1 MGIGNGLCIH
11 GWWVGEIRALA
22 RLLRSVDMVAR
33 GVPARGLFGWV
44 EEGFERAVAGGGG
57 LVGEDCVYV
66 DLRLL
71 DVRD

>member
-1 MGIGNGLCIH
+1 MDYVYMGGGWGRYERWHGSCGLWTWMQEACQ
-11 GWWVGEIRALA
+11 
-22 RLLRSVDMVAR
+22 R
-33 GVPARGLFGWV
+33 GGLFGWV
-44 EEGFERAVAGGGG
+44 EEGFEGAVAGGGG

>member
-1 MGIGNGLCIH
+1 MIFAGDSMGFLLRLCIH
-11 GWWVGEIRALA
+11 
-22 RLLRSVDMVAR
+22 AR
-33 GVPARGLFGWV
+33 GWHGPCGLGTWVQGACQPELFGGV
-44 EEGFERAVAGGGG
+44 EEGFEGAVAGGGG